1 MKDLYLFCRQVMFW
15 FLYGQPSIT
24 ANIPEDERQPF
35 NDLLQENATTPGRR
49 LFSIKTPSQSTPALH
64 WFPVVQ
70 VFFDTV
76 SKEIRDLYD
85 TKWGKDNI
93 SKEERLALKQLG
105 HRKDLVIKEAD
116 NGEMY
121 IKETKRQLNNKE
133 LYVALLADPTE
144 VFKKKMDILLNKAT
158 QLGIITK
165 QERNFMMVDNPII
178 PTFYM
183 LPKSLQEPHR

>member
-1 MKDLYLFCRQVMFW
+1 M
-15 FLYGQPSIT
+15 
-24 ANIPEDERQPF
+24 
-35 NDLLQENATTPGRR
+35 
-49 LFSIKTPSQSTPALH
+49 
-64 WFPVVQ
+64 Q

-121 IKETKRQLNNKE
+121 IKETKRQLNNK
-133 LYVALLADPTE
+133 DPTE